1 MGDKDGALEAY
12 TNLAR
17 GTPPDAPWQLSVR
30 ARIMA
35 LGGRIEA
42 IEAVQNAMPAE
53 QQAMIRGMVEQLA
66 GHLEQDGSDAE
77 GWLRLIRSY
86 SVLRETDL
94 AKAALTKARAA
105 LAQNADGLKRVN
117 ALADELGLKG

>member
-1 MGDKDGALEAY
+1 
-12 TNLAR
+12 
-17 GTPPDAPWQLSVR
+17 
-30 ARIMA
+30 MA

-53 QQAMIRGMVEQLA
+53 QQAMIRAMVDQLA
-66 GHLEQDGSDAE
+66 GRLEHDGSDAE

-86 SVLRETDL
+86 SVLREMDL
-94 AKAALTKARAA
+94 AKSALIKARAA